1 MDLDSKKTVLLIED
15 HPATRHLIT
24 VVLVRFEVHL
34 VFAADGR
41 SGLEAI
47 DAHEPDLVLL
57 DLLLPDINGWEVLE
71 WIRARRTAAQLPVLI
86 ITAYGGDADEAKTLE
101 RGANGYLPKPFEPSI
116 LRQTVAEL
124 LGGCLTP

>member
-1 MDLDSKKTVLLIED
+1 MDLAPQKTVLLIED

-24 VVLVRFEVHL
+24 VVLERFEVNL

-57 DLLLPDINGWEVLE
+57 DLLLPDINGWEVLA
-71 WIRARRTAAQLPVLI
+71 WIRARRSGDELPVLMV
-86 ITAYGGDADEAKTLE
+86 TAYGGDDDETKAYEL
-101 RGANGYLPKPFEPSI
+101 GANGYLPKPFDPSI